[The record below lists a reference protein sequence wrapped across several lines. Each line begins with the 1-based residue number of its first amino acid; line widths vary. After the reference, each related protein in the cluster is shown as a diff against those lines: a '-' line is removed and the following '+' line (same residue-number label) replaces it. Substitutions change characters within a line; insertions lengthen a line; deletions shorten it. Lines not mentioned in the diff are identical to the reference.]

1 MRYIVLLLILLLPA
15 TDEAHRVYLPIAM
28 TPPDKFGIA
37 WPYVGYQDISQF
49 NARYYQGWT
58 ISFDEIDGMTALP
71 HIPCPYG
78 YWPGDPDVDFL
89 QLLETRLADYQR
101 SNSAYDGILLVLNE
115 PDLESQCL
123 LSPQEAIEFYRAVAI
138 ICPSCQLT
146 FPQVSHQDYWAG
158 WQWLGEFLAL
168 YRAGGYYPPIA
179 YGAIHSYVWQEP
191 PHMLLDS
198 YGQLLDG
205 YGIVTQGWIVSEW
218 GACTPESLAD
228 MYRAYE
234 ADSRVLIHLYFAPWF
249 HEGNCT
255 NLFTDFDGN
264 GLTAVGDKLYRLRN

>member
-115 PDLESQCL
+115 PDLESQCQ
-123 LSPQEAIEFYRAVAI
+123 LSPEDAIEFYEAVAA
-138 ICPSCQLT
+138 ICPACQLT
-146 FPQVSHQDYWAG
+146 MPQVSHQDYWSG
-158 WQWLGEFLAL
+158 WQWLHSFLAL
-168 YRAGGYYPPIA
+168 YRANGYYPPVT
-179 YGAIHSYVWQEP
+179 YGAVHSYVWGEHP
-191 PHMLLDS
+191 SLLLDS
-198 YGQLLDG
+198 YESALGD
-205 YGIVTQGWIVSEW
+205 YGLHYDKWIVSEW
-218 GACTPESLAD
+218 GACTADSLD
-228 MYRAYE
+228 MMYRWYE
-234 ADSRVLIHLYFAPWF
+234 QDDRILYHLYFAPYV
-249 HEGNCT
+249 EGNCT
-255 NLFTDFDGN
+255 NLFVDFDGT
-264 GLTAVGDKLYRLRN
+264 GYTPTGEKLIRLRD